1 MENRPTFGM
10 SVGGI
15 AISPPGD
22 VTFFAVASQLLTP
35 KYTNGNDGAFAAV
48 RISYHHGATGAFS
61 VADG

>member
-1 MENRPTFGM
+1 M

-35 KYTNGNDGAFAAV
+35 KYTNENDGAFAAV
-48 RISYHHGATGAFS
+48 RISYHHGATGNFS
-61 VADG
+61 VGVTDRRRGRL